1 MFGGPQVVRRA
12 AVGDVHVRLHAVPGP
27 VERRGGGGGDSRRPA
42 RPARHLPGP
51 ARPRPSAG
59 TCPAPVGDLMLA
71 SWARDADDR
80 PSFADIVQ
88 RLQVV
93 YTTRP

>member
-1 MFGGPQVVRRA
+1 VLLWEMFTYGYMPYPGRSNLEVVE
-12 AVGDVHVRLHAVPGP
+12 AVTRGARLDPP
-27 VERRGGGGGDSRRPA
+27 
-42 RPARHLPGP
+42 
-51 ARPRPSAG
+51 G